1 MTRTLRTAQ
10 LLTAAWLLLLGGCA
24 AVAVWVPPGAG
35 RPAFGDIFQGL
46 LPLLV
51 NGALLM
57 NAITPN
63 RRKNAFWM
71 LLALGCSLGLGGQV
85 IWTYV
90 EVYQHRVLP
99 DPFIGDFVFF
109 LRTLPMIAALTM
121 QPHKQHDSRRTLFG
135 YVDFSLLLCWWI
147 YLYLLTVIP
156 WQSIAIDDARY
167 NQAYNVICTFE
178 NLVFVAGAI
187 VLSAKGAGRVRRIY
201 AHLAGKGWRG
211 RLQQP
216 QRNIYKRD
224 PGDGGE
230 NLRKRAAQRSRLGV
244 ALGASGIAFASSP
257 RHLVCENKPGA
268 PGCARIPHSCYAYRR
283 TAYGLPGL
291 PAL

>member
-35 RPAFGDIFQGL
+35 RTAFGDIFQCL

-90 EVYQHRVLP
+90 EVYQH
-99 DPFIGDFVFF
+99 
-109 LRTLPMIAALTM
+109 
-121 QPHKQHDSRRTLFG
+121 
-135 YVDFSLLLCWWI
+135 W
-147 YLYLLTVIP
+147 
-156 WQSIAIDDARY
+156 
-167 NQAYNVICTFE
+167 
-178 NLVFVAGAI
+178 
-187 VLSAKGAGRVRRIY
+187 
-201 AHLAGKGWRG
+201 
-211 RLQQP
+211 
-216 QRNIYKRD
+216 
-224 PGDGGE
+224 
-230 NLRKRAAQRSRLGV
+230 
-244 ALGASGIAFASSP
+244 
-257 RHLVCENKPGA
+257 LVCIRVAVKQRAISDCYVFGIPVPRRPGTSK
-268 PGCARIPHSCYAYRR
+268 CASYHE
-283 TAYGLPGL
+283 GLVEV
-291 PAL
+291 